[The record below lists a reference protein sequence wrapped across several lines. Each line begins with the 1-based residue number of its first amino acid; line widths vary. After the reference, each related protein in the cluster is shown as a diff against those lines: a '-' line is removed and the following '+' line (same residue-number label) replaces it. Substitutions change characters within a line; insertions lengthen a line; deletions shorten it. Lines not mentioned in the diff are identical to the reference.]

1 MDMREL
7 KGLEI
12 AARSPIGFKDGAWI
26 VPSQSGKGA
35 YRVILNPQGDACPCE
50 DFQLTQKPCK
60 HVYAAR
66 LVQERD
72 HGGKA
77 PAMDLDAVPKRKTY
91 PQCWPAYNLAQNTE
105 KHRFQ
110 ELLADLCRGIEEP
123 APSRPARAHAAPT
136 AGLCVFGRAQGLQH
150 VFDAPVPV
158 RPLRRARRGLLDGG
172 RAEYENL

>member
-12 AARSPIGFKDGAWI
+12 AARSRISFKDGAWV
-26 VPSQSGKGA
+26 VPSQSGKGT
-35 YRVILNPQGDACPCE
+35 YRVVLSPQGDSCPCD

-60 HVYAAR
+60 HVHAAR

-77 PAMDLDAVPKRKTY
+77 PTLDFDAVPKRKTY
-91 PQCWPAYNLAQNTE
+91 AQPWAAYNLAQNIE

-110 ELLADLCRGIEEP
+110 ELLADLCRGVEEP
-123 APSRPARAHAAPT
+123 TAGRHASAADRRTFSAIASFRPPSKSTAPSRLADFSAT
-136 AGLCVFGRAQGLQH
+136 WTT
-150 VFDAPVPV
+150 PVSK
-158 RPLRRARRGLLDGG
+158 AT
-172 RAEYENL
+172 